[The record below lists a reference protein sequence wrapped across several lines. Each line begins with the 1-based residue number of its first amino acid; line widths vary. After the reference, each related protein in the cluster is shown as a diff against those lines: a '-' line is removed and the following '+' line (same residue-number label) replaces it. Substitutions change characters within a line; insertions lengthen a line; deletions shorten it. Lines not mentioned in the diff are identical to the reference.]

1 MISKDVHSAILR
13 KFNHEK
19 WPIGTIAKQ
28 LGVHHETVERVLWRS
43 GLQDR
48 VRRPLKSSLEPWLPL
63 ILETIEKFPTICAS
77 RLFQMAVERGHCGSE
92 RHFRQY
98 VMGFRPR
105 KPGEAYARLRT
116 LPGEEGQVDWAHF
129 GKIQVGRAE
138 RRLVAFVLVL
148 SYSRRIFLR
157 FGFDMGMA
165 GFLDGHQRAFEH
177 FGGIP
182 RVLLYDNLKS
192 AVLER
197 FGDVIRMHP
206 TMLDFSA
213 HHGYE
218 PRPVAVARG
227 NEKGRVERSIQ
238 YARTNFFDAR
248 KWKDLEDLN
257 EQALRWC
264 DEITTQRP
272 WPEDKSRK
280 VHEMIAEETPLLL
293 PLPFDRYPVA
303 DRREVHSGKTPY
315 IRYDLNDYSVPHT
328 KVQRTLT
335 VFSTPHEVRVVDG
348 DTVVATHERSYDK
361 GKTIENPAHLAGLL
375 VHKQRA
381 KQHSVQ
387 DQLIGLVP
395 EVRDIL
401 THLSTRGDNMGT
413 AVQQLQRLLNR
424 YGLRDFTLAIAQA
437 ILANSPHP
445 NSIRVL
451 CERIRNQRGLPDAPQ
466 MPLVTDPKL
475 LAIHVKPHN
484 LNNYDRLAG
493 VQPGKKPKEGDS
505 DE

>member
-1 MISKDVHSAILR
+1 MISKDVHNAILR
-13 KFNHEK
+13 KFHQEK
-19 WPIGTIAKQ
+19 WPIGTICKE
-28 LGVHHETVERVLWRS
+28 LGVHHETVERVLWRA
-43 GLQDR
+43 GVQDR
-48 VRRPLKSSLEPWLPL
+48 VRVPQKSSLEPWLPL
-63 ILETIEKFPTICAS
+63 ILETIQKHPAICAS
-77 RLFQMAVERGHCGSE
+77 RLYQMCVERGHRGSD

-98 VMGFRPR
+98 VMGLRPR
-105 KPGEAYARLRT
+105 KSGEAYARLRT
-116 LPGEEGQVDWAHF
+116 LPGEEGQVDWGHF
-129 GKIQVGRAE
+129 GKVRVGHAE

-157 FGFDMGMA
+157 FGYDMGMA

-197 FGDVIRMHP
+197 FGDAIRMHP

-213 HHGYE
+213 FHGYE

-227 NEKGRVERSIQ
+227 NEKGRVERSIR
-238 YARTNFFDAR
+238 YVRTNFFDAR
-248 KWKDLEDLN
+248 EWKNLEDLN

-264 DEITTQRP
+264 DEIATQRP

-280 VHEMIAEETPLLL
+280 VHEVIEEEKPMLLRL
-293 PLPFDRYPVA
+293 PPDRYPVA

-328 KVQRTLT
+328 HVQRTLT
-335 VFSTPHEVRVVDG
+335 VFATPHEVRVVDG
-348 DTVVATHERSYDK
+348 ETVLATHVRSYDK
-361 GKTIENPAHLAGLL
+361 GVTVENPQHINGLTDQ
-375 VHKQRA
+375 KRRA
-381 KQHSVQ
+381 RQHSVQ
-387 DQLIGLVP
+387 DRLIGLVP

-401 THLSTRGDNMGT
+401 THLAVRGDNLGS
-413 AVQQLQRLLNR
+413 AVNTLQRLLDR
-424 YGLRDFTLAIAQA
+424 YGLADFTLAIAQA

-451 CERIRNQRGLPDAPQ
+451 CERIRHQRGQWDAPQ
-466 MPLVTDPKL
+466 TPLVSDPRL
-475 LAIHVKPHN
+475 RAIHVRPHS
-484 LNNYDRLAG
+484 LTTYDRLGAAQ
-493 VQPGKKPKEGDS
+493 QPSHNKEKS